1 MGQIKKIL
9 SYMTKHF
16 WRLILP
22 VVPSAILFGLF
33 YEQAFSLTFVDK
45 YSVTPIRGLGDVFG
59 LVFSGEWW
67 YYVLLLPVMFII
79 LICSGSYLVSMVYKH
94 FRTGKISIRT
104 PFVNMNHSFGAILF
118 AVFVV
123 FVGMLLYKFIFA
135 CIVSFISMIPATT
148 ALPGSAEITLTVVF
162 GIITYFPMVYVFMYP
177 ILTTSVMLVYGYPV
191 GDAISFALKL
201 HDKPK
206 FYEVEIAYMFPFAI
220 CAVVAYLLMALGMP
234 AFVDAIIKIICE
246 IFALSYLVV
255 FSITVVFDLLQI
267 ERMDTKKLY

>member
-1 MGQIKKIL
+1 
-9 SYMTKHF
+9 
-16 WRLILP
+16 
-22 VVPSAILFGLF
+22 
-33 YEQAFSLTFVDK
+33 
-45 YSVTPIRGLGDVFG
+45 
-59 LVFSGEWW
+59 
-67 YYVLLLPVMFII
+67 
-79 LICSGSYLVSMVYKH
+79 
-94 FRTGKISIRT
+94 
-104 PFVNMNHSFGAILF
+104 
-118 AVFVV
+118 
-123 FVGMLLYKFIFA
+123 
-135 CIVSFISMIPATT
+135 
-148 ALPGSAEITLTVVF
+148 
-162 GIITYFPMVYVFMYP
+162 MVYVFMYP